1 LTPEAA
7 ISALD
12 RQIAQS
18 GQDVTL
24 TFVETGSTAAVPIRA
39 FVRGYQ
45 PHELVGGIIQG
56 DTLVVVSPTSL
67 MAADRLPRRNDRV
80 TIAGRVRH
88 IEDVIPIYMGLADQL
103 VRLNIQVRGP

>member
-7 ISALD
+7 IAALD

-18 GQDVTL
+18 GQTVIL
-24 TFVETGSTAAVPIRA
+24 TFVETELTTAIPIPA

-45 PHELVGGIIQG
+45 PQELVGGIIQG
-56 DTLVVVSPTSL
+56 DTLVVVSPTNL
-67 MAADRLPRRNDRV
+67 IAAPRLLRRNDRV

-88 IEDVIPIYMGLADQL
+88 IEDVIPVGDPP